1 MQDISWIDIGV
12 IATYLLL
19 MIGVGIWFQRRVK
32 NLDDYALA
40 GKSLGYVVM
49 IGTLVGAAI
58 GAASTMGKAGKAYE
72 MGIIFITAGFGYM
85 AGLIVFALLSGR
97 LRKLGIWTIPDAL
110 LKRYGSGINLA
121 TGAAMFVTVIALF
134 GGQIIG
140 IGLIFTAVG
149 QSLGLTYS
157 SSIILAGAIMII
169 YTVLGGLFAVAYTD
183 LIQSIIMVAS
193 IGIIMPIIILA
204 GDGGKVLA
212 TQWQNL
218 QAGTSS
224 IGISPLY
231 LVSIWII
238 DFCFCLVD
246 PGLWQRANAA
256 SNGKIIKNSLFVTAG
271 VYLYWSVVVVL
282 LGILGISLVPQIAS
296 AYGSTDA
303 VLPVMIVK
311 FLPPG
316 IIGLCLA
323 GLMAVMMST
332 ASVALL
338 ISGTTIA
345 NDLIKPLSPQT
356 SDKKLLLWAKVV
368 IVLVG
373 ALGIVFALIMK
384 GIFDILLLAFAVYV
398 SAVFVPAMAAF
409 FWKKAT
415 RQGAVASAIVSTV
428 VCVALYAVK
437 QFVEIPWLEPI
448 VVSLAISLLLMWL
461 VSLATYKPENA
472 TEKLIA
478 TGVDND

>member
-1 MQDISWIDIGV
+1 MDSISWVDIGIILV
-12 IATYLLL
+12 YLAG
-19 MIGVGIWFQRRVK
+19 MVAIGIWTSRKIR
-32 NLDDYALA
+32 NLEDYSLA
-40 GKSLGYVVM
+40 SKSLGYVVM

-72 MGIIFITAGFGYM
+72 MGIIFITAGFGYI
-85 AGLIVFALLSGR
+85 AGLIVFGLLSGR
-97 LRKLGIWTIPDAL
+97 LRQLGIWTIPDAL
-110 LKRYGSGINLA
+110 FKRYGKGINLA
-121 TGAAMFVTVIALF
+121 CGAAMFITVIALF

-149 QSLGLTYS
+149 QSFGLTYTT
-157 SSIILAGAIMII
+157 SIILAGVIMIL
-169 YTVLGGLFAVAYTD
+169 YTVLGGLLAVAYTD
-183 LIQSIIMVAS
+183 LIQTVIMLVS
-193 IGIIMPIIILA
+193 IGIIMPVFILA
-204 GDGGKVLA
+204 SGSGTTLANAWQAAASGTGG
-212 TQWQNL
+212 
-218 QAGTSS
+218 S
-224 IGISPLY
+224 ISPIY

-238 DFCFCLVD
+238 DFCFCMVD

-256 SNGKIIKNSLFVTAG
+256 SSGKIIKNSMFVTAG
-271 VYLYWSVVVVL
+271 AYMYWSVVVVL
-282 LGILGISLVPQIAS
+282 LGILGIALVPQIAS

-303 VLPVMIVK
+303 VIPVMIVK

-316 IIGLCLA
+316 LIGLCLA

-345 NDLIKPLSPQT
+345 NDLVKAARPRT
-356 SDKKLLLWAKVV
+356 SEKNLLLWAKIV
-368 IVLVG
+368 IVAVG
-373 ALGIVFALIMK
+373 ALGIVFALVMR

-415 RQGAVASAIVSTV
+415 RQGAVVSSIASTA

-437 QFVEIPWLEPI
+437 QFVDIPWLEPI
-448 VVSLAISLLLMWL
+448 VISLAVSFILMWA
-461 VSLATYKPENA
+461 VSNATYKPETA
-472 TEKLIA
+472 TPKLILS
-478 TGVDND
+478 GVKNG